1 MACNRCV
8 TDDSDA
14 IRRIER
20 DRRKREDELLILLL
34 LLMGRAQ
41 HHTLVSSQ
49 HRIPAGQIISNIVRG
64 QNGNDGAAVLI
75 AASMADAHED
85 AVRRVARMA
94 GEQPPETN
102 TDELIQQYTPSAQ
115 QAAQAMT
122 DTLTTAVNA
131 AVAEAEAAGQSATDV
146 RRAIR
151 DAFEAR
157 GYSRKNAYAL
167 TNGAERQIVTAYN
180 GGLFAGAKMLG
191 VVTGLRHASVLDSH
205 TTEICR
211 PRDGLQLPIDDEW
224 WLTNTPSLHFGC
236 RSCLLPIMG
245 DFEPSDWR
253 PPVPP
258 DPGFGIMP
266 VGFIQQFR

>member
-1 MACNRCV
+1 MG
-8 TDDSDA
+8 TDSDA

-41 HHTLVSSQ
+41 HHTLVAWQ

-64 QNGNDGAAVLI
+64 QNGNDGAALLI

-94 GEQPPETN
+94 GEKPPETN
-102 TDELIQQYTPSAQ
+102 TDELIEQYTPSAQ
-115 QAAQAMT
+115 QAAQAMA

-131 AVAEAEAAGQSATDV
+131 AVAEAAGESAADV

-151 DAFEAR
+151 DAFETK

-180 GGLFAGAKMLG
+180 GGVFAGAKALG
-191 VVTGLRHASVLDSH
+191 VVTGLRHVSVLDSH

-211 PRDGLQLPIDDEW
+211 PRDGLQLPLDDEFW
-224 WLTNTPSLHFGC
+224 TWNCPSLHWGC
-236 RSCLLPIMG
+236 RSALLPIMG
-245 DFEPSDWR
+245 AFEPSDWR

-266 VGFIQQFR
+266 VGFIQQFTRRN